1 MPNRPRAGT
10 FELESA
16 SGVYT
21 ELQCGSYIF
30 MDADYGRNRDRDGE
44 PSWRDVIRNSGSGLA
59 PLSGIGTELHKRR
72 RRLGCSSLGLGGLGR
87 RVNSQQQAHH
97 QALPKKSQVLRRH
110 LRRLSWTN
118 EPD

>member
-1 MPNRPRAGT
+1 MVRSQFHCDAWGHPIVAGAGTGT
-10 FELESA
+10 FEFETA

-97 QALPKKSQVLRRH
+97 QALPKKS
-110 LRRLSWTN
+110 
-118 EPD
+118 